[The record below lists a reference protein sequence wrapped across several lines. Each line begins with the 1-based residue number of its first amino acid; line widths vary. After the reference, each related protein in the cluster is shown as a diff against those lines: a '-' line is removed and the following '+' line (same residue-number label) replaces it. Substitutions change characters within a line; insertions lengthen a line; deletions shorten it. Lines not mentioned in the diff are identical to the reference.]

1 MSTQRLRVAAAAAAG
16 AAATYALARFL
27 RWYDSDDAWLAL
39 ADRIRA
45 SLPPPSQSSF
55 RVVAVVTLVGG
66 GHVVG
71 TNIEAH
77 TLRNSVCAERTAF
90 GALQLVAARSRAPTE
105 VACVYIVC
113 DASRP
118 ITPGLLCREF
128 MYSSPFCE
136 PATRVVTASPG
147 LRVRIETS
155 LAELLPRASPY
166 ARLNAREQKE
176 WALSR
181 TLEVPTG
188 GPARRAYDAALGA
201 AKGDGRDDLHPVRYG
216 AAVVFGDG
224 SVATARQFKALEYGC
239 TLDPVGQLATAVAD
253 RDAAP
258 AALALV
264 DQLGV
269 AHAPFAAGRAFLC
282 EHGHGDVEVVFHDD
296 QGAIGTCP
304 ASDLAPAPPEFE
316 AADFVAK

>member
-66 GHVVG
+66 A
-71 TNIEAH
+71 TSWAR
-77 TLRNSVCAERTAF
+77 TSRRTRCATAS
-90 GALQLVAARSRAPTE
+90 ARSAPPSGRSSSSPRSLAPTE

-216 AAVVFGDG
+216 AAVVFCDG

-258 AALALV
+258 GAR
-264 DQLGV
+264 
-269 AHAPFAAGRAFLC
+269 AP
-282 EHGHGDVEVVFHDD
+282 
-296 QGAIGTCP
+296 
-304 ASDLAPAPPEFE
+304 SDLAPAPPEFE

>member
-66 GHVVG
+66 G
-71 TNIEAH
+71 TSSSP
-77 TLRNSVCAERTAF
+77 LS
-90 GALQLVAARSRAPTE
+90 LAPTE

-181 TLEVPTG
+181 TLE
-188 GPARRAYDAALGA
+188 
-201 AKGDGRDDLHPVRYG
+201 
-216 AAVVFGDG
+216 
-224 SVATARQFKALEYGC
+224 
-239 TLDPVGQLATAVAD
+239 
-253 RDAAP
+253 
-258 AALALV
+258 
-264 DQLGV
+264 LGV
-269 AHAPFAAGRAFLC
+269 ARAFAAGRAFLC

-296 QGAIGTCP
+296 RGAIGTCP